1 LIHEREVLKAF
12 GREQFLVVQ
21 HFHDCI
27 TVDVAHQVVAIL
39 LIKPKEVVEE
49 FCPGEVDFGDN
60 NAVVFAALELPE
72 QRNDIIDADAV
83 VLIDMNAE
91 VP

>member
-1 LIHEREVLKAF
+1 
-12 GREQFLVVQ
+12 
-21 HFHDCI
+21 
-27 TVDVAHQVVAIL
+27 
-39 LIKPKEVVEE
+39 
-49 FCPGEVDFGDN
+49 
-60 NAVVFAALELPE
+60 VVFAALELPE

>member
-1 LIHEREVLKAF
+1 
-12 GREQFLVVQ
+12 
-21 HFHDCI
+21 
-27 TVDVAHQVVAIL
+27 
-39 LIKPKEVVEE
+39 
-49 FCPGEVDFGDN
+49 
-60 NAVVFAALELPE
+60 LPE